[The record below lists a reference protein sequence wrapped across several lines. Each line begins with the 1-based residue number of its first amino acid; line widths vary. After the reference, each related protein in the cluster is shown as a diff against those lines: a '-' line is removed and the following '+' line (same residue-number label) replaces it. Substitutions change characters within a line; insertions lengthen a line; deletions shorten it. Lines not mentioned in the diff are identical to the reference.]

1 MLFSTRTSLRVP
13 PLEQEFLILLEQVSS
28 NSFFTGV
35 RVAQSLVFCIIST
48 IVCHFILFLLAI
60 ILCVLGIIPSLQTF
74 LSNLIIQK
82 RRRDLTIRATNFD
95 WQWFFRRFSI
105 FFQSDVMPTI
115 LILEEAHSGS
125 ITTDYLGQR
134 LAKFTWSFNFGKQS

>member
-1 MLFSTRTSLRVP
+1 MLFSTRTSLRFP
-13 PLEQEFLILLEQVSS
+13 LLEQELLILLEQVSS

-35 RVAQSLVFCIIST
+35 RVAQSLVFCAIST

-82 RRRDLTIRATNFD
+82 RRRDLTIGATNFD
-95 WQWFFRRFSI
+95 WMVLQKIFNFLPIWRNADHLDFGRGSFREYHNRLLRPKTGKI
-105 FFQSDVMPTI
+105 H
-115 LILEEAHSGS
+115 LIL
-125 ITTDYLGQR
+125 R
-134 LAKFTWSFNFGKQS
+134 LW